1 MAFNKALRH
10 KLFISLALFLCLV
23 FAMIILL
30 PLAIQYSAQFWL
42 RQQGLDAHIEY
53 VGFNPVTG
61 TLLVENARG
70 QNGAG
75 QGFSLQKLLIEI
87 NWKPLFAKQVAIQRF
102 EIDGL
107 AVDAGSDEKGI
118 QQVAG
123 IAVAAMQKTQA
134 PAASPASAEPVSW
147 SARLH
152 QLELNDIKFCHTRS
166 GGGKEQHNAA
176 LQQLLDACVSLA
188 KLQWQG
194 EIGWAAPA
202 RDKPALD
209 GLRLDGNLLLQNFI
223 HAAADGSRSYA
234 SLDKLAINEIQ
245 SGNMTR
251 PADDRKQVAWS
262 AGLQQLQLAGMKL
275 CMPPVADQQPGEPL
289 TAQQMLDA
297 CVSLASLQWQGEL
310 GWVAPLEGK
319 SAASGLVAR
328 GDLLAQGLLH
338 ASPEGE
344 QVYARLQKLAMPGI
358 QVSGVEQL
366 NSRLIELSNVDLLQ
380 LAKTGQQPAT
390 YLASWRSLKIDSPRM
405 NLSQKQARIKAITL
419 SGLDAHLENSK
430 TGLAGLPANKTG
442 TVTKTAKAAPEVQD
456 QPVPT
461 EAPLKFAINR
471 IQVDGDSRIAIIDKT
486 VEPVFNETLSAIRL
500 SLAELDSAAA
510 EADSLLS
517 LEFKVGEYGE
527 INIKGTVKPF
537 ADRLTMNLKQ
547 NIRNVDLAKLNVY
560 GKTYIGHRIQ
570 GGHLNLE
577 QKLVINQGILD
588 TESKLELQKFE
599 IESLQGAEADKYK
612 SSLGIPLSTAL
623 SLLRNKDGSITLT
636 IPVTGDIEAPDF
648 SLNDVIAKVTSKA
661 IKEAIISYYTPFG
674 LVKLLGGAID
684 LATGLSF
691 EPVVFAPGASEL
703 DQQAHA
709 QLDKLAKLMQER
721 PQIHLAFCG
730 YPTRSDALSLYPAD
744 ELGIRNSQ
752 TESPL
757 KLTDKQASELLA
769 IFSARMDNIK
779 KYLVKQLE
787 AEPGRLILCS
797 EPQNQKWREGIEEQ
811 PAITITL

>member
-1 MAFNKALRH
+1 
-10 KLFISLALFLCLV
+10 
-23 FAMIILL
+23 
-30 PLAIQYSAQFWL
+30 
-42 RQQGLDAHIEY
+42 
-53 VGFNPVTG
+53 
-61 TLLVENARG
+61 
-70 QNGAG
+70 
-75 QGFSLQKLLIEI
+75 
-87 NWKPLFAKQVAIQRF
+87 
-102 EIDGL
+102 
-107 AVDAGSDEKGI
+107 
-118 QQVAG
+118 
-123 IAVAAMQKTQA
+123 
-134 PAASPASAEPVSW
+134 
-147 SARLH
+147 
-152 QLELNDIKFCHTRS
+152 
-166 GGGKEQHNAA
+166 
-176 LQQLLDACVSLA
+176 
-188 KLQWQG
+188 
-194 EIGWAAPA
+194 
-202 RDKPALD
+202 
-209 GLRLDGNLLLQNFI
+209 
-223 HAAADGSRSYA
+223 
-234 SLDKLAINEIQ
+234 
-245 SGNMTR
+245 
-251 PADDRKQVAWS
+251 
-262 AGLQQLQLAGMKL
+262 
-275 CMPPVADQQPGEPL
+275 
-289 TAQQMLDA
+289 
-297 CVSLASLQWQGEL
+297 
-310 GWVAPLEGK
+310 
-319 SAASGLVAR
+319 
-328 GDLLAQGLLH
+328 
-338 ASPEGE
+338 
-344 QVYARLQKLAMPGI
+344 
-358 QVSGVEQL
+358 
-366 NSRLIELSNVDLLQ
+366 
-380 LAKTGQQPAT
+380 
-390 YLASWRSLKIDSPRM
+390 
-405 NLSQKQARIKAITL
+405 
-419 SGLDAHLENSK
+419 
-430 TGLAGLPANKTG
+430 
-442 TVTKTAKAAPEVQD
+442 
-456 QPVPT
+456 
-461 EAPLKFAINR
+461 
-471 IQVDGDSRIAIIDKT
+471 
-486 VEPVFNETLSAIRL
+486 
-500 SLAELDSAAA
+500 
-510 EADSLLS
+510 
-517 LEFKVGEYGE
+517 
-527 INIKGTVKPF
+527 
-537 ADRLTMNLKQ
+537 MNLKQ